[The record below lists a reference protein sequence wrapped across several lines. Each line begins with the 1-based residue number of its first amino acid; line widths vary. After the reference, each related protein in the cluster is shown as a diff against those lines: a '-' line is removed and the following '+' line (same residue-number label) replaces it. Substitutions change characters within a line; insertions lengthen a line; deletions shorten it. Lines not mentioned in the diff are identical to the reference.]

1 MKYRILRHCIFA
13 KKSNFRYI
21 KIIIAFQMEKVVLTE
36 IILPGEM
43 PTKRVQNFYSFR
55 GISLA
60 MLQGALQ

>member
-1 MKYRILRHCIFA
+1 
-13 KKSNFRYI
+13 
-21 KIIIAFQMEKVVLTE
+21 MEKVVLTE

-60 MLQGALQ
+60 ILQGALQ